1 MERAGLSPGE
11 VRALIAYDWQRS
23 AAPDPARLAADG
35 REAARLMALTLA
47 FEEIFSTGGS
57 GEFSGEL
64 ALLAARIDW
73 LTQWV
78 LADRTE
84 ETDWR
89 HELRPIVLT
98 QAAAEWQEPGTCA
111 PGQWGVLRFYPEP
124 RLSRSLAF
132 WVEVERVSPEPD
144 GCRIHAQWRGH
155 NEETQELL
163 GKLLFRLHRQEV
175 ARARQQI

>member
-1 MERAGLSPGE
+1 MVCSALSPGE

-23 AAPDPARLAADG
+23 AAPDPARLVADG
-35 REAARLMALTLA
+35 RETVRRLALTLA
-47 FEEIFSTGGS
+47 FEEIFSTGSS

-78 LADRTE
+78 LADHADE
-84 ETDWR
+84 ADWR

-98 QAAAEWQEPGTCA
+98 QAAAEWMEPCTCA
-111 PGQWGVLRFYPEP
+111 PGQWGVLRIYPEP
-124 RLSRSLAF
+124 RLSRPLAF
-132 WVEVERVSPEPD
+132 WIEVDRVSPEPG
-144 GCRIHAQWRGH
+144 GCRVRAQWRGQ
-155 NEETQELL
+155 NEQSQELL

-175 ARARQQI
+175 ARARQQT